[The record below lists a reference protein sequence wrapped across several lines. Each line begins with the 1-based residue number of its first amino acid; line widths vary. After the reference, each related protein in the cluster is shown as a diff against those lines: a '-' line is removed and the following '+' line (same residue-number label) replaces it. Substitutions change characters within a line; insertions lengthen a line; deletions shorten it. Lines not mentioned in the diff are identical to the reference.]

1 MRSISTLFL
10 FLGVA
15 LAAPS
20 PRAGHVLHEK
30 RALEPV
36 DWVQTRR
43 LEPDRVLP
51 LRIGLSQS
59 NIDKLE
65 DILMSMSHPK
75 SPDYGKHW
83 SAGDVVEYFAP
94 SAATVEAVREWLT
107 SFGFSEDRIKLS
119 SNKGWMHVE
128 NATTSEIEDLLST
141 EYHVYTHPETG
152 TEQISEWF
160 RIFIWAVHWYSTAG
174 CHSYHV
180 PQHVKEHVDIIQ
192 PTVHFSHHPAGI
204 TRKHKRAAG
213 AKPFI
218 HSHLKEGKKLGKTL
232 SSEVTITPSLENCD
246 TMITPDCLRA
256 LYSVNYTPVATAQ
269 NTYGIGKFH
278 PTW

>member
-1 MRSISTLFL
+1 MRSISILFL
-10 FLGVA
+10 LLGVA
-15 LAAPS
+15 LGAPS

-59 NIDKLE
+59 NVDKLE

-83 SAGDVVEYFAP
+83 SASDVVEYFAP

-141 EYHVYTHPETG
+141 EYHVYTHSETG
-152 TEQISEWF
+152 TEQISECF
-160 RIFIWAVHWYSTAG
+160 RTYFWNCALICGGRLSFIPCSAT
-174 CHSYHV
+174 C
-180 PQHVKEHVDIIQ
+180 Q
-192 PTVHFSHHPAGI
+192 
-204 TRKHKRAAG
+204 G
-213 AKPFI
+213 A
-218 HSHLKEGKKLGKTL
+218 
-232 SSEVTITPSLENCD
+232 
-246 TMITPDCLRA
+246 R
-256 LYSVNYTPVATAQ
+256 
-269 NTYGIGKFH
+269 
-278 PTW
+278 